1 MIIHDAKET
10 LPGEKAYIDILRCEK
25 KKKKKNKIKDKIKKK
40 RRRGIFR

>member
-10 LPGEKAYIDILRCEK
+10 LPGEKAYIDILRCD